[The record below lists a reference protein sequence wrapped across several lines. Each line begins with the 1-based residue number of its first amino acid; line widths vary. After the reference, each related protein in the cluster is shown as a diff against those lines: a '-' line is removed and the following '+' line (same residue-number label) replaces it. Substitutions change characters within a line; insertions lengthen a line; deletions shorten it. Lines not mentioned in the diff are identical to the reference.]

1 MKKAFDVCSHDILLM
16 KLSRM
21 GISGTALNWF
31 KSYLENRSNSRNIKI
46 SILQGSI
53 LGPILFLC
61 YINDLYSVTSLLTL
75 MYADD
80 TFTLDSGEDLD
91 TLIRNVNIEINKI
104 AVWFRAN
111 KLAVNISK
119 TKYIIFR
126 MKSKKIGPNTPNIIY
141 NENEPDQPHDDTLIT
156 ALKRYSWTGAPWC
169 ILC

>member
-1 MKKAFDVCSHDILLM
+1 
-16 KLSRM
+16 M

-31 KSYLENRSNSRNIKI
+31 KSYLANRSQRVDMNGNLSNSRNIKI

-61 YINDLYSVTSLLTL
+61 YINDLHTVTSLLTL

-80 TFTLDSGEDLD
+80 TFTLDAGEDLNN
-91 TLIRNVNIEINKI
+91 LIQHVNNEINKI

-126 MKSKKIGPNTPNIIY
+126 MKSKKVGPNTPSIIY
-141 NENEPDQPHDDTLIT
+141 NENEPDQPYDQGWH
-156 ALKRYSWTGAPWC
+156 
-169 ILC
+169 